1 MKRMKALV
9 SFLIVLGVV
18 SAAQAAPGDL
28 DTGFSGDGKIVET
41 GLPSTFANAVAIQ
54 ADGKIVVVGESAGDF
69 AVVRYLPNGN
79 RDTTFSGDGLVVTS
93 FGSALSIDRADAVA
107 IQSDGKIVVA
117 GRVGAQS
124 NSQVGVARYH
134 PNGTLDTTFSGDG
147 LFTMEFAT
155 PGGGGARGVAI
166 QADGKIIVVG
176 STGADFAIARLNA
189 GGTLDTTFGVPFA
202 AGIVTRDFGSANE
215 SASAVAILAD
225 GRIVVAGSTSVGGR
239 DVFAFDYLSAGGVPQ
254 FVGPGVGNGAQH
266 TSFGASVN
274 ANARAMAIQD
284 DGRIVLVGD
293 LTVLSGGGQ
302 VPTVVDRG
310 MGIARYNPDGTMDTT
325 FASVGLRGID
335 FGPFSFARAVAIQP
349 DGKIVVVGHVDQTV
363 GAAANV
369 NFAVARLNIA
379 GSLDSTFSGDGLLT
393 TDFSGTTNDF
403 GGAVA
408 VQSKDG
414 RIVAAGS
421 AGARIALARY
431 HAFTCNGAN
440 VTIVGTN
447 GPDVITGTGKAD
459 VIHGLGGDDTING
472 GDGDDIICGGSGDD
486 ILNGGPGNDT
496 LVAGLG
502 RDTLNGGPSLVVG
515 GSDGTDIC
523 LGSNTSPT
531 KDPLDTFISCETIS
545 TGGGG
550 VSGEWLDIEQHC
562 NQSQG
567 HPHCRLEGALRVFN
581 PGTETTAVP
590 SVVAFYLSADD
601 ALDEGDTFLGTEDV
615 RALEAGDE
623 DIVKLH
629 LKLADGANAS
639 GLHVIA
645 VVDFYDDVA
654 ERNETNNLA
663 VSPVIFLRRA
673 QQPR

>member
-93 FGSALSIDRADAVA
+93 FGSALSIDRAEAVA

-124 NSQVGVARYH
+124 NPQVGVARYH
-134 PNGTLDTTFSGDG
+134 PNGTLDT
-147 LFTMEFAT
+147 
-155 PGGGGARGVAI
+155 
-166 QADGKIIVVG
+166 
-176 STGADFAIARLNA
+176 
-189 GGTLDTTFGVPFA
+189 
-202 AGIVTRDFGSANE
+202 
-215 SASAVAILAD
+215 
-225 GRIVVAGSTSVGGR
+225 
-239 DVFAFDYLSAGGVPQ
+239 
-254 FVGPGVGNGAQH
+254 
-266 TSFGASVN
+266 
-274 ANARAMAIQD
+274 
-284 DGRIVLVGD
+284 
-293 LTVLSGGGQ
+293 
-302 VPTVVDRG
+302 
-310 MGIARYNPDGTMDTT
+310 
-325 FASVGLRGID
+325 
-335 FGPFSFARAVAIQP
+335 
-349 DGKIVVVGHVDQTV
+349 
-363 GAAANV
+363 
-369 NFAVARLNIA
+369 
-379 GSLDSTFSGDGLLT
+379 TFSGDGLLT

-502 RDTLNGGPSLVVG
+502 RDTLNGGPSLVIG

-531 KDPLDTFISCETIS
+531 KDPLDTFISCETIN

-550 VSGEWLDIEQHC
+550 VSGEWLNIEQHC

-601 ALDEGDTFLGTEDV
+601 VLDEGDTFLGTEDV

-654 ERNETNNLA
+654 ERNEANNLA